1 NTDASFQ
8 PPLYPG
14 GIGGA
19 PMAAVTLGNGTPTS
33 FQIAAACTAT
43 VAFGINGSGTI
54 GGNCPAF
61 PGTLQFTAATASVG
75 EAAGSIVVS
84 VSRIS
89 GSDGAASVNYST
101 GGISATAGGDFTA
114 PSGTLSWA
122 AGDSADKTIVV
133 PIVSDALI
141 EGDETFSITL
151 SAAAGA
157 SLGAASVTT
166 ITIIDDDV
174 QTVPGAPVNL
184 VAIPGNAQAFI
195 RFMPPATDGGSP
207 ITGYIATCG
216 ALTGFGTAS
225 PINVTGLLNDT
236 TYSCTVVAVNAL
248 GAGTASAAVPVTPSA
263 LAPLALVDVVSR
275 KLHAGAGGF
284 EISIDTTQPFGG
296 PVTVEPRFIGSGHT
310 LVYQF
315 NAPVT
320 LPATASVT
328 PPGAATATVVAA
340 GNKLTVS
347 LTGVADNQR
356 ISIALTGVNGDM
368 TVFPLSLGFLVG
380 DVNNTRAVTASDI
393 SGARARIGGAINAAN
408 FRFDVNLTGTIDQAD
423 ISAARRRSGLVLP

>member
-1 NTDASFQ
+1 MYKRQ
-8 PPLYPG
+8 
-14 GIGGA
+14 
-19 PMAAVTLGNGTPTS
+19 
-33 FQIAAACTAT
+33 
-43 VAFGINGSGTI
+43 
-54 GGNCPAF
+54 
-61 PGTLQFTAATASVG
+61 
-75 EAAGSIVVS
+75 AGSIAVS
-84 VSRIS
+84 VSRIN
-89 GSDGAASVNYST
+89 GSDGASSVNYST
-101 GGISATAGGDFTA
+101 SGISATAGVDFTA
-114 PSGTLSWA
+114 PSGTLNWA
-122 AGDSADKTIVV
+122 AGDSSARTILV
-133 PIVSDALI
+133 PIINDATI

-157 SLGAASVTT
+157 NLGVASVTT
-166 ITIIDDDV
+166 ITIVDDDV
-174 QTVPGAPVNL
+174 QTAPGAPVNL

-195 RFMPPATDGGSP
+195 RFAPPALDGGSP
-207 ITGYIATCG
+207 ITGYTATCG
-216 ALTGFGTAS
+216 ALSGFGTAS

-340 GNKLTVS
+340 AGNKLTVS

-356 ISIALTGVNGDM
+356 ISIALTGVNGDL

-393 SGARARIGGAINAAN
+393 SGARARIGSAINAAN